1 MWFKNIFGNKKKSDP
16 MKYLI
21 VGLGNIGQEYQ
32 QTRHNIGFD
41 VLDHLAMS
49 KDFSFQTDRSV
60 ICLKPSTYMNRSGKA
75 VRYWVQREKIQP
87 MNLLVVVD
95 DIHIEL
101 NRLRMRTKGN
111 DGGHNGL
118 RDIIQYFGKDFSR
131 LRIGI
136 GKDFQTGY
144 QSDYVLGRWSEDEA
158 EALQEILK
166 YASKAILSFVSVG
179 ANRTMSQFNN

>member
-1 MWFKNIFGNKKKSDP
+1 

-32 QTRHNIGFD
+32 HTRHNIGFD

-49 KDFSFQTDRSV
+49 KEFTFQTDRYGDVGKFRMKGKTV

-101 NRLRMRTKGN
+101 NRFRMRTKGN

-158 EALQEILK
+158 EALQEMLK